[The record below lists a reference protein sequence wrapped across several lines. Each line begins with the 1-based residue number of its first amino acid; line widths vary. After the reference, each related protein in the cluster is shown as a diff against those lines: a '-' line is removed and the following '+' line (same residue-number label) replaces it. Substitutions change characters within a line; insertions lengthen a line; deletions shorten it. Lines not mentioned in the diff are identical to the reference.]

1 MSYVV
6 FPVLNA
12 FRREAKDAFFAKG
25 EAEVLWGG
33 GSLVTEDWAE

>member
-1 MSYVV
+1 MSYVA

-12 FRREAKDAFFAKG
+12 FRNEANDDFFANG
-25 EAEVLWGG
+25 EAEVLWD